1 MRLRIACGVGALL
14 AVSGGCSNLGRQVA
28 PAAQLVRT
36 IEAEPHGCSDRGDVA
51 GSASAESTTLASA
64 LAVEMPAARTS
75 ATAETWRKSARIGGV
90 IMCLHPV
97 RRLGSAV
104 YRTWPARR

>member
-1 MRLRIACGVGALL
+1 
-14 AVSGGCSNLGRQVA
+14 
-28 PAAQLVRT
+28 
-36 IEAEPHGCSDRGDVA
+36 
-51 GSASAESTTLASA
+51 
-64 LAVEMPAARTS
+64 VEMPAARTS